1 MYKHN
6 WDIICVLLITLQ
18 NVFVSVMLE
27 KKLKPFFFFCYLKHK
42 LQNQIKKQNI
52 KKSLIY
58 TNIYNTMCVLVCV

>member
-27 KKLKPFFFFCYLKHK
+27 KKPFFFFCYLKHK
-42 LQNQIKKQNI
+42 LQNQIKKA
-52 KKSLIY
+52 KY
-58 TNIYNTMCVLVCV
+58 

>member
-27 KKLKPFFFFCYLKHK
+27 KKLKPFFLLLLKTQIAKSNQKAKYLKNH
-42 LQNQIKKQNI
+42 
-52 KKSLIY
+52 
-58 TNIYNTMCVLVCV
+58 